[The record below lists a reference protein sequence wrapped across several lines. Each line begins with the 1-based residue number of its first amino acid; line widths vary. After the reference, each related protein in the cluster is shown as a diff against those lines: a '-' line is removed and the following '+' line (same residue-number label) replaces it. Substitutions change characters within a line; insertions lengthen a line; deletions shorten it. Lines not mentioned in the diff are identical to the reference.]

1 MDERW
6 DTLNPIRVEIR
17 TVEGRHL
24 ISGYSWRLPLMADTM
39 SLPILDEDEDGS
51 YRVVECEV
59 VHRHWN
65 VPATPADSPSVVL
78 TVETGG
84 ES

>member
-1 MDERW
+1 MDDVRTM

-24 ISGYSWRLPLMADTM
+24 ISGYSWRLPLMADTL
-39 SLPILDEDEDGS
+39 SLPITDEDGS
-51 YRVVECEV
+51 YHVVDCEV

-65 VPATPADSPSVVL
+65 VAATPADSPSVVL